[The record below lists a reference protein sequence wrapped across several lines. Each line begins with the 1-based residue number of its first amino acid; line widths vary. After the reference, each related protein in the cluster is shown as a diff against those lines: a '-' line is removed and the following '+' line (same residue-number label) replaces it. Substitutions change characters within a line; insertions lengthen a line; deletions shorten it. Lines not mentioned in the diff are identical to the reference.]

1 MFALTIQCFMD
12 ELQAYQPEMYE
23 LASRGLEKM
32 KKIVVNPG
40 GSLGLQMHY
49 HRVNIGLLLA
59 VRPR

>member
-1 MFALTIQCFMD
+1 MD

-49 HRVNIGLLLA
+49 HRANIGLLLA